1 MDRSSLEG
9 DEGCS
14 PLSFAVTHNPNPGVI
29 RAIANAALRPNPR
42 HEGIEVCALMA
53 AGSNPNPKVLAV
65 LLESGF
71 HPDGGRWTIDDLLRS
86 AAAENRS
93 PA

>member
-1 MDRSSLEG
+1 MATASLLRVVV
-9 DEGCS
+9 S
-14 PLSFAVTHNPNPGVI
+14 RI
-29 RAIANAALRPNPR
+29 R
-42 HEGIEVCALMA
+42 GEVCALMA

-71 HPDGGRWTIDDLLRS
+71 DPDGGRWTTDDLLRS

-93 PA
+93 LA